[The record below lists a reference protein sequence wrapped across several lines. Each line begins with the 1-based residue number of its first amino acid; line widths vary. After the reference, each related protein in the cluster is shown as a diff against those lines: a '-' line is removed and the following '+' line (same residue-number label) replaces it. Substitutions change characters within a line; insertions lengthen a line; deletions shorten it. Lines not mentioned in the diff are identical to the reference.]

1 MKPYVWI
8 AVVNG
13 SLAIPERWW
22 KSATTTRRHV
32 VCLCNARMIVLARP
46 GPRSGSAQFKSR
58 EHLWQ
63 RFDFQPP
70 LVKCFAALVGQYRT
84 RVSATRPF
92 FPAHGCFR
100 IQVVEQ
106 APSREGNQMK
116 VFNVEDV
123 PQTGQQSDRTDQPRL
138 LGLWRAAM
146 KNRWICLL
154 LNEAP
159 FPAIVLA
166 QAGVNKLRRGE
177 RVLPAFLP
185 IERQIASSYPKRDG
199 FLAINCNYDRQ
210 VIEYGQI
217 GTHSDE

>member
-1 MKPYVWI
+1 MK
-8 AVVNG
+8 VVN
-13 SLAIPERWW
+13 I
-22 KSATTTRRHV
+22 
-32 VCLCNARMIVLARP
+32 
-46 GPRSGSAQFKSR
+46 
-58 EHLWQ
+58 
-63 RFDFQPP
+63 
-70 LVKCFAALVGQYRT
+70 
-84 RVSATRPF
+84 
-92 FPAHGCFR
+92 
-100 IQVVEQ
+100 
-106 APSREGNQMK
+106 
-116 VFNVEDV
+116 EDV

-166 QAGVNKLRRGE
+166 FALGQSQIGMNPERAMPGQAPLAAQVDDQSQAGVNKLRRGE